1 MDQLNQ
7 SAWSSGIGARF
18 DDGDPQ
24 LIGGDRGVSAGI
36 QIRNNCP
43 RTDASQ
49 AGSEFRDREG
59 GIEWRAD
66 TGFRYREESREQPG
80 AVRQGERDD
89 VVGLKPRAQ
98 SVSGR
103 RNVLVQRGPGKRCA
117 AGRK

>member
-7 SAWSSGIGARF
+7 SAGSRGIGARF

-24 LIGGDRGVSAGI
+24 LIGGGRGVSAGI
-36 QIRNNCP
+36 QIRDNCS

-49 AGSEFRDREG
+49 TGSEIRGRYDW
-59 GIEWRAD
+59 IEWRAD
-66 TGFRYREESREQPG
+66 TGFRYRQEGREQPR
-80 AVRQGERDD
+80 AVRQGQRDD
-89 VVGLKPRAQ
+89 IVRPKASVQ

-103 RNVLVQRGPGKRCA
+103 GNVLVQRGPGKRCA